1 MRCGSMR
8 REGGE
13 SWLALEQEQG
23 SFAMSSRRQTPRPR
37 FKSNLEHPRGFCWF
51 YFNGA
56 QKLENLQLLS

>member
-23 SFAMSSRRQTPRPR
+23 SFVMSGRGQPLDPGFTNRNWGTHAVFVGFILMER
-37 FKSNLEHPRGFCWF
+37 KS
-51 YFNGA
+51 
-56 QKLENLQLLS
+56 